1 MFRYLIH
8 LIILIFMSC
17 SVNHKNNI
25 LDEIVNSLQP
35 EFPDVVSKPKK
46 YRLQILYTQIDRN
59 QKNEPIFSTFSFGV
73 DTGKYF
79 YPASCVKLPIA
90 ALALEKARS
99 ISKVG
104 IYDRFEILP
113 GPVYKSGVSN
123 DVSSKSGYP
132 SLAHSIRNLF
142 IISDNS
148 ANNYL
153 YDFLGRDHINQRLW
167 DLGYNSARINHRL
180 SLSLSDEENRFTHPI
195 NFYNAS
201 KISYQQKSQIAS
213 LSFDVNVKDFKIGK
227 NHYVDGIK
235 KEGPLDFSSK
245 NFMNLHDQH
254 ELIKQIIFPNY
265 FKNRD
270 RFNLSDS
277 DYSML
282 YREMSILPRESEYP
296 SFPDYDKYYDGYC
309 KFFLFGDTKRR
320 IPDNIKIFNKIG
332 LAYGFTIDNAY
343 IVDLDNNVEFLLTA
357 VIYSNSNEVM
367 NDNVYDYEDVSIPF
381 LSKLGRAIYS
391 YELKREKNQLP
402 NLGWVQ
408 NL

>member
-8 LIILIFMSC
+8 LIILSFMSC
-17 SVNHKNNI
+17 DANHKNNI
-25 LDEIVNSLQP
+25 LDDIFNSLQS
-35 EFPDVVSKPKK
+35 EFPDVISKPKK

-59 QKNEPIFSTFSFGV
+59 QNNEPIFSTYSFGV
-73 DTGKYF
+73 DTEKYF

-90 ALALEKARS
+90 VLALEKARS
-99 ISKVG
+99 ISTVG

-123 DVSSKSGYP
+123 DASSKSGYP

-153 YDFLGRDHINQRLW
+153 YDFLGRDHINKRMW
-167 DLGYNSARINHRL
+167 DLGYNSARIKHRL
-180 SLSLSDEENRFTHPI
+180 SLSLSKEENKFTHPI

-201 KISYQQKSQIAS
+201 KISYEQKSQIAS
-213 LSFDVNVKDFKIGK
+213 LDLDLNVEDFKIG
-227 NHYVDGIK
+227 NSHYVGGTKRD
-235 KEGPLDFSSK
+235 GPLDFSSK

-254 ELIKQIIFPNY
+254 ELIKRIIFPDY
-265 FKNRD
+265 FDNKD

-282 YREMSILPRESEYP
+282 YREMSILPRESTHP
-296 SFPDYDKYYDGYC
+296 SFPDYNKYYDGYC

-320 IPDNIKIFNKIG
+320 IPDNIKIFNKVG

-343 IVDLDNNVEFLLTA
+343 LVDLDNNVEFFLTA

-367 NDNVYDYEDVSIPF
+367 NDDVYDYETVSIPF
-381 LSKLGRAIYS
+381 LSELGRKIYN
-391 YELKREKNQLP
+391 YELKREKNILP
-402 NLGWVQ
+402 NLDWIKKI
-408 NL
+408 